1 MPLELTV
8 SERDTVSVSEID
20 DVIVLLRVGVG
31 HGVASE
37 LADLVI
43 DVDEHPE
50 TDRVLIV
57 EKVDMVVWEFLI
69 VTELLIEAVLE
80 TLTVFVCEDVT
91 VDDSHL
97 VRVGDTET
105 ESECVFVVVI
115 VPVGVKVTVGVQES
129 LDDELLLCKAE
140 TLRRLLGVALE
151 HTVIEGLSKLVDD
164 IVRELIIDGDSK
176 TLWVVAAVFERLV
189 AMLPVE
195 HALIEPVRDTDE
207 QALADLVIVSL
218 FVPLFETVEHT
229 DTDGELDELGVI
241 V

>member
-1 MPLELTV
+1 M
-8 SERDTVSVSEID
+8 
-20 DVIVLLRVGVG
+20 
-31 HGVASE
+31 
-37 LADLVI
+37 
-43 DVDEHPE
+43 
-50 TDRVLIV
+50 
-57 EKVDMVVWEFLI
+57 
-69 VTELLIEAVLE
+69 E

-151 HTVIEGLSKLVDD
+151 HTVIEGLSELVDD

-176 TLWVVAAVFERLV
+176 TL
-189 AMLPVE
+189 
-195 HALIEPVRDTDE
+195 
-207 QALADLVIVSL
+207 
-218 FVPLFETVEHT
+218 
-229 DTDGELDELGVI
+229 
-241 V
+241 